1 MTGPRVRPLT
11 PDEVTAEVRPIFE
24 TYLKERGNIPN
35 MFRTAAVR
43 PQHLQTMIAHFR
55 TVMNEGT
62 VPPLLKEL
70 LWVRVSHLNQCR
82 YCLNSHTVLARR
94 HGGSEA
100 LIEAIQDRGSAVAVD
115 ALEPGWRAALDY
127 ADALHGSGHSV
138 TEELYA
144 RLAAAWDQGQIV
156 EITMVIGMT
165 EYFNRFNNSLRV
177 EPTK

>member
-11 PDEVTAEVRPIFE
+11 PDEATPEVRPIFE

-43 PQHLQTMIAHFR
+43 PAHLQTMIAHFR

-62 VPPLLKEL
+62 VPALLKEL

-94 HGGSEA
+94 HGASDSLVEA
-100 LIEAIQDRGSAVAVD
+100 VQGRGATTAVD
-115 ALEPGWRAALDY
+115 ALEPGWRAALAY
-127 ADALHGSGHSV
+127 ADVLHGSGHDV
-138 TEELYA
+138 TDELYS
-144 RLAAAWDQGQIV
+144 RLTAAWDPGQIV

-177 EPTK
+177 EPTR